1 MDKENNSKVLGETG
15 FNITT
20 NPGSLKAKLNSIET
34 VLKNL
39 DEEMNIHRK
48 EVDLLKAEKDNLQDV
63 LKTKTTTIKDTIT
76 DELQ

>member
-1 MDKENNSKVLGETG
+1 MDKENNMKTVPDIGL
-15 FNITT
+15 NVTT
-20 NPGSLKAKLNSIET
+20 NPGSLKAKLNTIET

-39 DEEMNIHRK
+39 DEEMNVHRK

-63 LKTKTTTIKDTIT
+63 LNTKTTTIKDTIT